1 MRKNEIGWKIGIFKK
16 KIHFSWNFKNPPKMV
31 KKSAIFSKK
40 NKTLFCFKITSVCR
54 KLISKLVS
62 RSSQS
67 TLCVYEAWNAPK
79 SNPTLLAR
87 LKAQNL
93 IFSAKISRLFDFQI
107 SKLARLKTVTKNKA
121 LTCAMRAYDP
131 KQTSPMISSHS
142 HEFRAL
148 NAPFF
153 FKDWNFFFKGCE
165 LLNTPKVS
173 DSILARLKLYDRIEW
188 VQGFPTVTLKL
199 IYDN

>member
-1 MRKNEIGWKIGIFKK
+1 
-16 KIHFSWNFKNPPKMV
+16 MV

-40 NKTLFCFKITSVCR
+40 IKTLFCFKITSNCR
-54 KLISKLVS
+54 KLISKLLLES
-62 RSSQS
+62 PEPI
-67 TLCVYEAWNAPK
+67 LCVHVALNAPK
-79 SNPTLLAR
+79 LNLTLLAR
-87 LKAQNL
+87 LKAHNL

-153 FKDWNFFFKGCE
+153 FKDWNFFFKNMIKNAF
-165 LLNTPKVS
+165 LV
-173 DSILARLKLYDRIEW
+173 
-188 VQGFPTVTLKL
+188 TVFKRANFE
-199 IYDN
+199 I